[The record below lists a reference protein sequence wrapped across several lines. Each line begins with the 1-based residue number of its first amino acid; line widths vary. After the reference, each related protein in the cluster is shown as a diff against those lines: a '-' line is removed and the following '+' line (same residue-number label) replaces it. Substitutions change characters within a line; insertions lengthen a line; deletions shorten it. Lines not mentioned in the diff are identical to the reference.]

1 MWGGGVQQI
10 KNKQELLDL
19 STNAMSLENR
29 CDINQ
34 ADLTPLMSTL
44 LSIPVPTNSIVRV
57 YCYIILQYKGV
68 NRSTIYQHITTFFFL
83 IFYSA

>member
-10 KNKQELLDL
+10 KNRQELLDL

-29 CDINQ
+29 FDINQ

-57 YCYIILQYKGV
+57 YCYIIEQYKVV